1 MKNLWWDAENG
12 KMKNLSWDG
21 GVLNVQDKS
30 VIVDSS
36 EGSYQV
42 LVDFVMRYSFYT
54 ALTVKVGVDNLKIYQ
69 LCAKYLSGVK
79 DEATEIEITK
89 GCCVVHHALGSQVN
103 QSGVEFPFAS
113 YRFWVTRASWIS
125 KESIM
130 VWTALLRLSP
140 LPTVSQQWKSFAEI
154 NRRGSLCNYLSV
166 SYIRFSI
173 SLAKYSFT
181 FMVGM
186 LRDMLDFVKFDYV
199 RSIVHK
205 CIIFFMDNE
214 LSLFSQ
220 LHLNVCA
227 RNFVILYR
235 LFAWCCLICSEV
247 HVEGLETL
255 DYFDNLSQRERYSEQ
270 AVAITFDTE
279 VICLHFQFIFLVFV
293 LHAHLVI
300 SMTI

>member
-1 MKNLWWDAENG
+1 MTRFSRNSVIVFVGSELGLGN
-12 KMKNLSWDG
+12 NHR
-21 GVLNVQDKS
+21 GVDLRLFTNRVS
-30 VIVDSS
+30 GIVDSS

-166 SYIRFSI
+166 SYI
-173 SLAKYSFT
+173 
-181 FMVGM
+181 
-186 LRDMLDFVKFDYV
+186 
-199 RSIVHK
+199 
-205 CIIFFMDNE
+205 
-214 LSLFSQ
+214 
-220 LHLNVCA
+220 
-227 RNFVILYR
+227 
-235 LFAWCCLICSEV
+235 SEV

-279 VICLHFQFIFLVFV
+279 SNARNKLQQFQLKTSERSMQHSSEVLICHVQDLHKYRSNLTMDCGNREPG
-293 LHAHLVI
+293 
-300 SMTI
+300 S